1 MIITINNVD
10 YRLVSKDAIFSVS
23 YPDLIEKINSII
35 DWENSKF
42 PENIDITSG
51 DEEPKMVED
60 RNALGPDPKLRE
72 RVTFYYRDQL
82 FFVVDKDTLGLV
94 NSDTGALGLIRV
106 VNDYILP
113 EYKIRK
119 DVSYLDPLDD
129 EGFIKNNIA
138 KPWYSLPIYAQFLNS
153 CVFGE
158 VKEELKHK
166 EPNLRLPYF
175 IMDFLI
181 EEFPELKEKE
191 MTVQVNSPEID
202 ILDVTITILPTGKVF
217 YDEDEVADEDHVR
230 SEILSLLAG
239 KMN

>member
-23 YPDLIEKINSII
+23 YPKKKKKINSII

-42 PENIDITSG
+42 PENIDITSE

-129 EGFIKNNIA
+129 GGFIKNNIA
-138 KPWYSLPIYAQFLNS
+138 KQA
-153 CVFGE
+153 V
-158 VKEELKHK
+158 V
-166 EPNLRLPYF
+166 
-175 IMDFLI
+175 
-181 EEFPELKEKE
+181 
-191 MTVQVNSPEID
+191 
-202 ILDVTITILPTGKVF
+202 
-217 YDEDEVADEDHVR
+217 
-230 SEILSLLAG
+230 
-239 KMN
+239 